1 MPSDRKLSIERYR
14 TYAKT
19 YDKQQ
24 TRNTTA
30 ERNRERAIELLRM
43 QPGETVLDA
52 GCGTGLNFS
61 LIEKIIGPGGRII
74 GLDQSPEMLAQAK
87 ERVSANGWQNV
98 TLIEAAAEDAKIPA
112 PADAILFGFTHDILQ
127 SDAAL
132 ENIFRYAKPGARVA
146 SIGYK
151 WAAWW
156 ALPWNYVIW
165 NMTRRSLTT
174 RENFGAPWRKLVR
187 YVPGLRYDT
196 AFGGALYVAQGTT
209 DS

>member
-1 MPSDRKLSIERYR
+1 MPSDRKLSNERYR

-24 TRNTTA
+24 TRNSTA

-43 QPGETVLDA
+43 QPGETVIDA

-61 LIEKIIGPGGRII
+61 LIEGVIGPAGRII

-87 ERVSANGWQNV
+87 ERVSANHWQNV
-98 TLIEAAAEDAKIPA
+98 TLIEAAAEDAAIPA
-112 PADAILFGFTHDILQ
+112 PADAIFFGFTHDILQ

-132 ENIFRYAKPGARVA
+132 ENIFRHAKPGARVA
-146 SIGYK
+146 AIGYK

-156 ALPWNYVIW
+156 AVPWNYAIW